1 MKKYILAFDAGT
13 TSQRCL
19 LFDHSGK
26 IVSVAQREIK
36 QYYPHPGWVE
46 HDAAE
51 IWATQIGVAIE
62 AMQRVSVSAE
72 EIAAIGI
79 TNQRET
85 TIVWDKNTG
94 EPVMH
99 AIVWQCRRTAEQ
111 CDALRAEGYTDRIRE
126 KTGLELDAYFSASKI
141 RWILDHVPGAREKA
155 ERGDLLFGTVDSW
168 LIWKLTQGRCH
179 VTDVSNASRTMLFN
193 IHTMDWDDELLEL
206 FQVPKAMLPRVCA
219 SSEVYGESE
228 LSFFGSPISIAG
240 VAGDQQAALFGQT
253 CFAAGDVKNTYGT
266 GCFMLMNTG
275 EKPVMSRHGLVTT
288 VAWKRNN
295 TVSYALEGSI
305 FVAGA
310 AVQWLRD
317 ELRVIDTAPQS
328 EELAL
333 SVPDT
338 NGCYVVP
345 AFTGLGAP
353 FWDPYARGTIVGLT
367 RGVNRNHLVR
377 ATLES
382 MAYQSLDVLEAMQE
396 DAGLSLSA
404 LRVDGG
410 ATENNFLMQFQADL
424 INTPVIR
431 PKIVET
437 TAKGA
442 AFLAG
447 LAVGFWKNTEELRA
461 LQADA
466 KTFVPTMCAE
476 ERDRKQRGWHHA
488 VRCAMNWAKEES

>member
-19 LFDHSGK
+19 LFDRDGN
-26 IVSVAQREIK
+26 IVSVAQKEIK

-46 HDAAE
+46 HNAAE
-51 IWATQIGVAIE
+51 IWATQIAVAIE

-85 TIVWDKNTG
+85 TIVWDKQTG

-99 AIVWQCRRTAEQ
+99 AIVWQCRRTADL
-111 CDALRAEGYTDRIRE
+111 CDRLREEGYTERIRQ

-141 RWILDHVPGAREKA
+141 RWILDHVEGAREKA
-155 ERGDLLFGTVDSW
+155 EQGDLLFGTVDSW
-168 LIWKLTQGRCH
+168 LIWKLTKGRCH

-206 FQVPKAMLPRVCA
+206 FHVPKAMLPKVCS
-219 SSEVYGESE
+219 SSEVYGESDR
-228 LSFFGSPISIAG
+228 SFFGTPIPIAG

-253 CFAAGDVKNTYGT
+253 CFSAGDVKNTYGT

-275 EKPVMSRHGLVTT
+275 EKPVMSHHGLVTT
-288 VAWKRNN
+288 VAWKREN
-295 TVSYALEGSI
+295 TVCYALEGSI

-317 ELRVIDTAPQS
+317 ELRVIESAPQS

-333 SVPDT
+333 AVTDT

-404 LRVDGG
+404 LCVDGG
-410 ATENNFLMQFQADL
+410 ATENNFLMQFQADM
-424 INTPVIR
+424 IRTPVIR
-431 PKIVET
+431 PKSIET

-447 LAVGFWKNTEELRA
+447 LAVGFWKDLDALRA

-466 KTFVPTMCAE
+466 KQYLPSME
-476 ERDRKQRGWHHA
+476 EEIRGKKQRRWHRA
-488 VRCAMNWAKEES
+488 VRLAMNWAKEEE

>member
-1 MKKYILAFDAGT
+1 MKNYILAFDAGT

-19 LFDHSGK
+19 LFDKMGK
-26 IVSVAQREIK
+26 IVSVAQREIT

-46 HDAAE
+46 HDASE

-62 AMQRVSVSAE
+62 AMQRINVSAE

-99 AIVWQCRRTAEQ
+99 AIVWQCRRTAEY
-111 CDALRAEGYTDRIRE
+111 CDGLKGQGVTEMIRK

-141 RWILDHVPGAREKA
+141 HWILENVPGAREKA
-155 ERGDLLFGTVDSW
+155 ERGDLLFGTVDCW
-168 LIWKLTQGRCH
+168 LIWKLTQGNCH

-193 IHTMDWDDELLEL
+193 IHTMTWDDDLLKL
-206 FQVPKAMLPRVCA
+206 FDIPKAMLPTVCP
-219 SSEVYGESE
+219 SSSVYGETE
-228 LSFFGSPISIAG
+228 LAFFGVPIPIAG

-253 CFAAGDVKNTYGT
+253 CFSAGDVKNTYGT

-275 EKPVMSRHGLVTT
+275 DTPVLSQHGLVTT
-288 VAWKRNN
+288 VAWKIGDKI
-295 TVSYALEGSI
+295 SYALEGSI

-317 ELRVIDTAPQS
+317 ELRVLDTAPQS
-328 EELAL
+328 EELATA
-333 SVPDT
+333 VTDT

-382 MAYQSLDVLEAMQE
+382 MAYQSLDVLNAMQE
-396 DAGLSLSA
+396 DAGLDFTA

-410 ATENNFLMQFQADL
+410 AARNNFLMQFQSDMMQR
-424 INTPVIR
+424 PVYR
-431 PKIVET
+431 PASIET
-437 TAKGA
+437 TARGA

-447 LAVGFWKNTEELRA
+447 LAVGFWPDYEALYA
-461 LQADA
+461 LQADDA
-466 KTFVPTMCAE
+466 CFTPLMSVEK
-476 ERDRKQRGWHHA
+476 RDTLQRGWHRA
-488 VRCAMNWAKEES
+488 VRCAMGWAKEE